1 MAFNNASLASTAIL
15 ALQDMSPRSSPS
27 APSSQSTPTT
37 SLGDVNS
44 ETGASKEDAEARKAE
59 TIRRRSGRS
68 RPSVATYNDTVL
80 SGNAVHIRRAFRKT
94 YEAEAESSSR
104 SVSGATLFEDKLE
117 IPKDS
122 KILKELRIDANWA
135 PSDEKTAQYL
145 KGHADGDDSEDD
157 RPVVYSVWS
166 MGKLVTETVK
176 ATKEKILE
184 RKESKCAQKEE
195 NANDRIRRL
204 FPNLKIPETSSNKEE
219 SKGVE
224 TPAETMKPTQA
235 VRSTQPVRSTQASK
249 PPKPAPMEEPKAK
262 PIATK
267 SKGRKKYLSQGLY
280 VGQHRNF
287 DPKLSEAK
295 NRKQLQELCIPEENR
310 ALPLPMF
317 SGEEMLNQDE
327 DYKLPFEIL
336 NPLRFEEHPRDWNK
350 LNKSKIDMD
359 TDLALTNLNQIA
371 SLARPAR
378 FGRSQISRTTI
389 IPPVDAKETYAMI
402 IA

>member
-1 MAFNNASLASTAIL
+1 MAFNSAPLASSAISN
-15 ALQDMSPRSSPS
+15 LQDTSPRSSPS
-27 APSSQSTPTT
+27 APSSQSTPPT

-44 ETGASKEDAEARKAE
+44 EIDTFKEDREAREAE
-59 TIRRRSGRS
+59 IVRRRSGRS

-80 SGNAVHIRRAFRKT
+80 SGNAVHTRRAFRKT
-94 YEAEAESSSR
+94 HEDEAEPSSR
-104 SVSGATLFEDKLE
+104 SVSGATLVEDTPE

-122 KILKELRIDANWA
+122 KILKELRIDANWSPA
-135 PSDEKTAQYL
+135 DEKTAQYL

-184 RKESKCAQKEE
+184 RKESKRAQKEE

-204 FPNLKIPETSSNKEE
+204 FPNLTIPETSSNKEE
-219 SKGVE
+219 SEAVE
-224 TPAETMKPTQA
+224 TPSETMRKSQAVRPTQA
-235 VRSTQPVRSTQASK
+235 RRSIHTSK
-249 PPKPAPMEEPKAK
+249 PAKPARVEEPKAK
-262 PIATK
+262 SVASK

-295 NRKQLQELCIPEENR
+295 NRKRLQELGIPEENR

-317 SGEEMLNQDE
+317 LGEEMLKQDE

-336 NPLRFEEHPRDWNK
+336 NPLRFEEHPKDWNK
-350 LNKSKIDMD
+350 LNKSKTGIEI
-359 TDLALTNLNQIA
+359 TWL
-371 SLARPAR
+371 
-378 FGRSQISRTTI
+378 
-389 IPPVDAKETYAMI
+389 
-402 IA
+402 

>member
-1 MAFNNASLASTAIL
+1 MALNNATLASTAIS

-27 APSSQSTPTT
+27 APSSQSTPPT

-44 ETGASKEDAEARKAE
+44 EIDASKEDREAGEAES
-59 TIRRRSGRS
+59 IRRRSGRS

-80 SGNAVHIRRAFRKT
+80 SGNAVHIRHAFRKT

-104 SVSGATLFEDKLE
+104 SVSGATLVEDTLE

-135 PSDEKTAQYL
+135 PADEKTAQYL

-184 RKESKCAQKEE
+184 RKESKRAQKEE

-204 FPNLKIPETSSNKEE
+204 FPNLRIPETSSNKEE
-219 SKGVE
+219 SKVVE

-235 VRSTQPVRSTQASK
+235 VRSSQAVKYIKASK
-249 PPKPAPMEEPKAK
+249 PAKSAQVHVPKAK
-262 PIATK
+262 PVAPK
-267 SKGRKKYLSQGLY
+267 GKGRKKYLSQGLY
-280 VGQHRNF
+280 VG
-287 DPKLSEAK
+287 LSDAK
-295 NRKQLQELCIPEENR
+295 NRKRLQELDIEENR
-310 ALPLPMF
+310 TLPMPMF
-317 SGEEMLNQDE
+317 LEKELPEQEE

-350 LNKSKIDMD
+350 LNKSKIEIA

-371 SLARPAR
+371 SLVRPAR
-378 FGRSQISRTTI
+378 LGRSQISRITI
-389 IPPVDAKETYAMI
+389 IPPAGAKERYAMTS
-402 IA
+402 A